1 MKEDTASRKITT
13 EDEEPEDRDALVARL
28 LRAAP
33 ALVAAGLDFHAAVA
47 ESVGLSL
54 TDLRYLHLVTE
65 GPVTAGDLAR
75 RTGLTTGAVTRV
87 IDRLQRAGFV
97 RRAADPSDRRRVIV
111 EPVPE
116 RMAELSPRYAGM
128 AAAWQ
133 EVLSRYDDS
142 ALRVIMDLFEQMQ
155 VISRREADRL
165 RLGAA

>member
-1 MKEDTASRKITT
+1 ICMKEDTASRKITT

-111 EPVPE
+111 EPVP
-116 RMAELSPRYAGM
+116 
-128 AAAWQ
+128 
-133 EVLSRYDDS
+133 
-142 ALRVIMDLFEQMQ
+142 
-155 VISRREADRL
+155 
-165 RLGAA
+165 